1 MMTTAENE
9 TPEAEP
15 EQGATPAQPSAASA
29 PPAAANPDDPGFA
42 EIQADAPGMQ
52 WYAVHTYS
60 SYENKVKQLI
70 EHKATLEGLR
80 DRIRSVVIPTERV
93 VEIKSGQK
101 RTIQRT
107 LMPGYIIV
115 QMDGSEDAF
124 NLIRNIKGVSGFV
137 GDGRAPIP
145 LSQEE
150 VSNLLNIMEDKHEK
164 PKPKVLFQKG
174 DQVKVIEGPFG
185 NFIGQVENIDEE
197 RGKLNVMVSIFGRLT
212 PVELDVLQVEGV

>member
-1 MMTTAENE
+1 MTTAENE
-9 TPEAEP
+9 TPNAEP
-15 EQGATPAQPSAASA
+15 EDAPVKAATEATPPVV
-29 PPAAANPDDPGFA
+29 NPDDPGFA
-42 EIQADAPGMQ
+42 EMQADAPGMR
-52 WYAVHTYS
+52 WYALHTYS

-80 DRIRSVVIPTERV
+80 DRIMSVVIPTERV

-115 QMDGSEDAF
+115 RMDGSEDAF

-145 LSQEE
+145 LEKDE
-150 VSNLLNIMEDKHEK
+150 VANLLSIMEDKHEK

>member
-1 MMTTAENE
+1 MMTTAQDK
-9 TPEAEP
+9 AS
-15 EQGATPAQPSAASA
+15 GASSPA
-29 PPAAANPDDPGFA
+29 PADDPGFLDLKT
-42 EIQADAPGMQ
+42 EAPGMQ

-115 QMDGSEDAF
+115 QMDSSEDAF

-145 LSQEE
+145 LGKEE

-185 NFIGQVENIDEE
+185 NFIGQVEHIDEE

>member
-1 MMTTAENE
+1 MMTTAEKH
-9 TPEAEP
+9 TPGGNPQSDPKAPKTVADSASESGLAEIEP
-15 EQGATPAQPSAASA
+15 E
-29 PPAAANPDDPGFA
+29 
-42 EIQADAPGMQ
+42 APGMQ

-80 DRIRSVVIPTERV
+80 DRIKSVVIPTERV

-145 LSQEE
+145 LGKEE
-150 VSNLLNIMEDKHEK
+150 ISNLLNIMEDKHEK

-185 NFIGQVENIDEE
+185 NFIGQVEHIDEE

>member
-1 MMTTAENE
+1 MTTKLKLADLTMMTTAEDE
-9 TPEAEP
+9 TSNAGTSGEA
-15 EQGATPAQPSAASA
+15 QASA
-29 PPAAANPDDPGFA
+29 PEELSFVDLKA
-42 EIQADAPGMQ
+42 EAPGMQ

-93 VEIKSGQK
+93 IEIKGGQK
-101 RTIQRT
+101 RTTQRT

-115 QMDGSEDAF
+115 QMDSSEDAF

-145 LSQEE
+145 LGQEE

-174 DQVKVIEGPFG
+174 DQVKVVEGPFA
-185 NFIGQVENIDEE
+185 NFIGQVEHIDEE

-212 PVELDVLQVEGV
+212 PVELDVLQVEGA

>member
-1 MMTTAENE
+1 MMMTAEHEN
-9 TPEAEP
+9 PEAEP
-15 EQGATPAQPSAASA
+15 ERGAAQAEPETAPAQPA
-29 PPAAANPDDPGFA
+29 PANPEEPGLA
-42 EIQADAPGMQ
+42 EIQPEAPGMQ
-52 WYAVHTYS
+52 WFALHTYS

-93 VEIKSGQK
+93 VEIKSGKK

-145 LSQEE
+145 LSKEE

>member
-9 TPEAEP
+9 MPEAEP
-15 EQGATPAQPSAASA
+15 AGEQAQAQPVAT
-29 PPAAANPDDPGFA
+29 NPDDPGLA
-42 EIQADAPGMQ
+42 QIEPEAPGMQ
-52 WYAVHTYS
+52 WFAVHTYS

-80 DRIRSVVIPTERV
+80 DRIKSVVIPTERV

-145 LSQEE
+145 LGKEE

-185 NFIGQVENIDEE
+185 NFIGQVEAIDEE

>member
-1 MMTTAENE
+1 MMTSAENE
-9 TPEAEP
+9 TPQAEP
-15 EQGATPAQPSAASA
+15 ERGAAEPETAAAPAQPAATDADES
-29 PPAAANPDDPGFA
+29 GLG
-42 EIQADAPGMQ
+42 EIQAEAPGMQ
-52 WYAVHTYS
+52 WFAVHTYS

-93 VEIKSGQK
+93 VEIKSGKK

-137 GDGRAPIP
+137 GDGRAPVP
-145 LSQEE
+145 LSKEE
-150 VSNLLNIMEDKHEK
+150 VGNLLNIMEDKHEK

-185 NFIGQVENIDEE
+185 NFIGQVEAVDEE